1 VEGTHTTKDGVFY
14 TRDSSDGEIEED
26 EAMTKADRKRARQ
39 LLRRKIK
46 EQHSDSGDEMLQ
58 NHDESSLMRDMGIM
72 PVP

>member
-1 VEGTHTTKDGVFY
+1 LEGTHTTKDRVFY